1 MAVEIISE
9 IKNTEQLAR
18 EIIINANKEAKEIIS
33 KATLDAEQ
41 TRKSILDNAKSEG
54 QEIIDAAVTSANIE
68 AEKLFEK
75 GEKDCK
81 SITSL
86 EQEKID
92 QAVKLVIE
100 RIVNIHG
107 NS

>member
-9 IKNTEQLAR
+9 IKNTEQVAR

-33 KATLDAEQ
+33 KATLEAEQ
-41 TRKSILDNAKSEG
+41 SHKAILDDAKCEG
-54 QEIIDAAVTSANIE
+54 QKIIDAAVTSANIK
-68 AEKLFEK
+68 AEKLFEQGK
-75 GEKDCK
+75 KDCK
-81 SITSL
+81 SITDL
-86 EQEKID
+86 DKEKID

-107 NS
+107 DS